1 MTCYLSYLMI
11 NGINKPNL
19 DCIQLW
25 LGFLIFKKIN
35 LSIYL

>member
-1 MTCYLSYLMI
+1 MSYLMI

-25 LGFLIFKKIN
+25 LGFLIFKK
-35 LSIYL
+35 LIYLFIYDKLS

>member
-1 MTCYLSYLMI
+1 MI

-19 DCIQLW
+19 DYIQLW